1 MPFKIAFLQNKV
13 QATFNLKAVSYS
25 IFKNPHL
32 INSLLFLVQHPLRCR
47 GIFLWVAETP
57 ESYFFKVV
65 IHIAALEIDSDDEIS
80 PLSIFHA
87 VGGRAETQGDTL

>member
-1 MPFKIAFLQNKV
+1 M
-13 QATFNLKAVSYS
+13 
-25 IFKNPHL
+25 
-32 INSLLFLVQHPLRCR
+32 
-47 GIFLWVAETP
+47 